1 MIIFLKVTIES
12 ILQYLSWNMLK
23 LFFSHAVCQENTLTL
38 GDQNELTV
46 LAYDKSLPIKL
57 QTIVLSGNQAKKEK
71 KC

>member
-1 MIIFLKVTIES
+1 
-12 ILQYLSWNMLK
+12 MLK
-23 LFFSHAVCQENTLTL
+23 LFFSHAVCQDNTLTL

>member
-23 LFFSHAVCQENTLTL
+23 LFFPHAVCQENTL